1 MSSNI
6 NPNNIDGTYPI
17 AGQDNDSQGFRDN
30 FTNTKTNFEYA
41 ASEISDLQSKAVL
54 KSALVGTTLDNNMA
68 GALLYSAK
76 IQAFTGTAVTL
87 EATSGTITVNYTLG
101 HVQSVTPTGNITIA
115 FSNLPAAGSFG
126 LLRLIVTVSNNS
138 YTMTLPASVSIND
151 VGIIGYNSTTSTL
164 TFPTTGTYI
173 FDFIS
178 LSPTEI
184 AVIDVNATLQ
194 PFNSSASEINNLD
207 AISLGTTAGYFSTG
221 SAETSTL
228 AAGVTGQI
236 KTLMMFSDSGDM
248 VVTVTNAGWKTS
260 GTGTIT
266 FDTIGDACTLQYVNS
281 KWFCIGNNGC
291 TFA

>member
-41 ASEISDLQSKAVL
+41 ASEITDLQNKAVL
-54 KSALVGTTLDNNMA
+54 KSALTGTTLDNNMA
-68 GALLYSAK
+68 GALLYAAK
-76 IQAFTGTAVTL
+76 VQAFTGTFVTL
-87 EATSGTITVNYTLG
+87 EATSGTVTINYSLG
-101 HVQSVTPTGNITIA
+101 HVQQITPTGNITLA
-115 FSNLPAAGSFG
+115 FTNLPAAGAFG
-126 LLRLIVTVSNNS
+126 VFRLIVYVTNNS
-138 YTMTLPASVSIND
+138 YTMTLPTSVTAND
-151 VGIIGYNSTTSTL
+151 VGIIGFNSTTRVL
-164 TFPTTGTYI
+164 TFPTTGAYI

-178 LSPTEI
+178 AAPTDLAI
-184 AVIDVNATLQ
+184 INVNSLLQ
-194 PFNSSASEINNLD
+194 PFNSSLGEVNNLD

-228 AAGVTGQI
+228 AAGVIGQI
-236 KTLMMFSDSGDM
+236 KTLMMYGDNGDM
-248 VVTVTNAGWKTS
+248 VITVTNAGWKTS